1 MRVPIK
7 HDLPKEEVR
16 RRLRERMPE
25 LPDHMPGGAA
35 EMTSEWPSEDCMKLG
50 VTAMGQT
57 VRVAIEIE
65 EKQVIVELDLPP
77 MLSFFKPLIA
87 AAVTDKGNKLL
98 SGPGTGSNTAG
109 GAKS

>member
-25 LPDHMPGGAA
+25 LPQHMPGGAA
-35 EMTSEWPSEDCMKLG
+35 EMTSEWPSEDCMNLTVG
-50 VTAMGQT
+50 AMGQT
-57 VRVAIEIE
+57 VRTKVTIE
-65 EKQVIVELDLPP
+65 ERQVIVELDLPA

-87 AAVTDKGNKLL
+87 AAVTEKGTKLL
-98 SGPGTGSNTAG
+98 SGP
-109 GAKS
+109 KS

>member
-7 HDLPKEEVR
+7 HDLSKEEVR

-35 EMTSEWPSEDCMKLG
+35 EMTSEWPNEDCMRLG

-57 VRVAIEIE
+57 VRVGIEIE
-65 EKQVIVELDLPP
+65 ERQVIVELDLPP

-87 AAVTDKGNKLL
+87 AAVADKGTKLL
-98 SGPGTGSNTAG
+98 SGPRNGPDPNS
-109 GAKS
+109 

>member
-25 LPDHMPGGAA
+25 LPEHMPGGAA
-35 EMTSEWPSEDCMKLG
+35 EMSSEWPSEDCMKLA
-50 VTAMGQT
+50 VTAVGQT

-65 EKQVIVELDLPP
+65 EKQVIVDLDLPP

-87 AAVTDKGNKLL
+87 AAVADKGTRLL
-98 SGPGTGSNTAG
+98 SGPDSDRGT
-109 GAKS
+109 KS